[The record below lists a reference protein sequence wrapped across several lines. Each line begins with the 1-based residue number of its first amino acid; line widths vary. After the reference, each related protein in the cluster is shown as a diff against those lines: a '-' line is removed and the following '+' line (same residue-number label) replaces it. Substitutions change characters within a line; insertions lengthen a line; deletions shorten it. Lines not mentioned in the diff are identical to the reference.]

1 MITPMLQQMQIS
13 GPQTGSRFQQ
23 ERWGHVSSTTSA
35 SSTRSQNTTN
45 SEINPWRNHD
55 IPDNSSP
62 EKKKN
67 TTTIHPP
74 STPILDSHN
83 CTLMSTDKNSVISC
97 INKLLESKASEVETV
112 SILSQLKN
120 DLIITEDKSD
130 TTIEN
135 AIHLLISLV
144 QQTSGKK
151 SDILHSLIT
160 LRLVVVYI
168 PPNSTTLSNHVLS
181 SLAMILNVPDSL
193 VMTHP
198 SNLCMLWCVLSNVMG
213 SSIIHNHHH
222 TVDPELLTTLMDQ
235 AIATLNSENHGIQVR
250 QMVSAFLYN
259 TAHYLTADPTI
270 PKEVLGDSDSFLNA
284 DGIVSMLCGTMDG
297 FVQEQ
302 DSLTKFRRL
311 MIVGKLLLPS
321 KEETNSMKKHFE
333 LVKNLL
339 LDLGFLDLL
348 TLVSKPTT
356 RVERTDLEKNM
367 IEFSRE
373 LVTLLEISCE

>member
-1 MITPMLQQMQIS
+1 M
-13 GPQTGSRFQQ
+13 
-23 ERWGHVSSTTSA
+23 
-35 SSTRSQNTTN
+35 
-45 SEINPWRNHD
+45 
-55 IPDNSSP
+55 
-62 EKKKN
+62 
-67 TTTIHPP
+67 
-74 STPILDSHN
+74 
-83 CTLMSTDKNSVISC
+83 SC

-144 QQTSGKK
+144 QQPNEKK

-168 PPNSTTLSNHVLS
+168 PTNSTALSNHVLS

-198 SNLCMLWCVLSNVMG
+198 STLCMLWCVLSNVMG
-213 SSIIHNHHH
+213 SSILYNHHH
-222 TVDPELLTTLMDQ
+222 TVDSELLTTLMDQ

-259 TAHYLTADPTI
+259 TAHYLTADPTV
-270 PKEVLGDSDSFLNA
+270 PKEILGDSDSFLN
-284 DGIVSMLCGTMDG
+284 DGIVSILCGTMDG
-297 FVQEQ
+297 FVQEE

-311 MIVGKLLLPS
+311 MIVGKLLRPR

-356 RVERTDLEKNM
+356 TSVERTDLEKNM
-367 IEFSRE
+367 IEAPSA
-373 LVTLLEISCE
+373 